1 MAEWHALADTRRGV
15 IQAWRYS
22 KDQCTLIGSVGTTL
36 QALEEA
42 PSDGVRLQLSGG
54 KVICSFRRA

>member
-1 MAEWHALADTRRGV
+1 MAEWHALPETERGV
-15 IQAWRYS
+15 TQAWRYS
-22 KDQCTLIGSVGTTL
+22 KDQCTLIGSVVTTL

-54 KVICSFRRA
+54 KVICLMRYT